1 VNINTASFQQL
12 LSIPYMTETRA
23 AELIIYR
30 REHGFFDSI
39 EGLIHV
45 KYIGAATIENLRPF
59 ITTT

>member
-1 VNINTASFQQL
+1 
-12 LSIPYMTETRA
+12 MTETRA

-59 ITTT
+59 ISTT